1 MTTPKKVLSVSIL
14 ATGLAA
20 LLWASF
26 AAGQA
31 STARRYIP
39 GNNPDLPFS
48 QAVQNGDT
56 LYLSGDGVLD
66 PATNKPYA
74 DPAKEA
80 EEMLNSFERTLAKA
94 GMTMDDLV
102 YVTIYCSDLSLYQT
116 FNNVYR
122 SRFEKEFPARAFIG
136 AGDLLFGMRFEIQG
150 IAVRR

>member
-1 MTTPKKVLSVSIL
+1 MTIHKRSLTISIL
-14 ATGLAA
+14 VVGLGA

-31 STARRYIP
+31 TTARRFIP
-39 GNNPDLPFS
+39 GARPELPFS
-48 QAVQNGDT
+48 QAVQLGDT

-74 DPAKEA
+74 DPATEA
-80 EEMLNSFERTLAKA
+80 AEVLNSFGRTLGKA

-102 YVTIYCSDLSLYQT
+102 YVTIYCSDLSLYKT
-116 FNNVYR
+116 FNDVYR
-122 SRFEKEFPARAFIG
+122 TRFKKEFPARAFIG

-150 IAVRR
+150 IAVKR